1 VERNG
6 DMTGESPWRRWG
18 RRAVT
23 FSVLMLL
30 AIAVAGSLPV
40 LVFLALCGDL
50 LRPRRFALTRCTLLL
65 ALYLVCEV
73 LGLIAALGV
82 WLASGVWAGASR
94 ARFLRW
100 NVALQGLWAATL
112 YHGAARLFGWR
123 TVIEGREAVRTGRV
137 LVLIR
142 HVSSA
147 DTVVPVTFLG
157 RPAGLALRYVLKEE
171 LLWDPCLDVVGNRL
185 PNHFVRRGSG
195 DGEREV
201 AAIQR
206 LLDGLGPRDGV
217 LIYPEGTRFSAA
229 KRARILAGLAARG
242 DRAAYDAAAGL
253 RHVLPPRLGG
263 TLGLLE
269 RNPGADVVFC
279 AHVGLERASTIR
291 HLLGG
296 APVGA
301 TVRVRFWRVPY
312 AEIPLARADQ
322 VRWLYDWWQR
332 IDRWVDASVAAA
344 PAAPA
349 GAARA
354 A

>member
-1 VERNG
+1 
-6 DMTGESPWRRWG
+6 MTGESPWRRWG

-23 FSVLMLL
+23 FPLLIVL
-30 AIAVAGSLPV
+30 AIAVVGGLPALV
-40 LVFLALCGDL
+40 LLSMLADL

-73 LGLIAALGV
+73 LGLVAALGV

-100 NVALQGLWAATL
+100 NVALQSLWAATL

-123 TVIEGREAVRTGRV
+123 TVIEGSEAVRSGPV

-157 RPAGLALRYVLKEE
+157 RPLGLALRYVLKEE
-171 LLWDPCLDVVGNRL
+171 LLWDPCLDVVGHRL

-195 DGEREV
+195 DGAREV

-206 LLDGLGPRDGV
+206 LLDDLGPRDGV

-242 DRAAYDAAAGL
+242 DHAAHDAAAGL
-253 RHVLPPRLGG
+253 RHLLPPRLGG

-279 AHVGLERASTIR
+279 AHVGLERASSIR
-291 HLLGG
+291 QLLDG

-312 AEIPLARADQ
+312 PEIPLASAD
-322 VRWLYDWWQR
+322 RISWLYEYWQR
-332 IDRWVDASVAAA
+332 IDRWVDSSGAAG
-344 PAAPA
+344 PKAPA